1 VASKHFLAWV
11 ERQGQSL
18 RRRLALAPLA
28 KLDPFELAKV
38 MGTIVMAPSE
48 IPGLDPVC
56 EMQLL
61 TTDSDAWSAGSL
73 KLPNGGVRIV
83 LNPNHPRTRKCATLM
98 EELSHVHLGHTPT
111 QLILIDGGPA
121 IRTFK
126 KSYETEAYWVGS
138 AALLPRPVLE
148 FARAKQ
154 TVKADLAE
162 QYGVSRAL
170 VTFRERVTGIK
181 VCQ

>member
-1 VASKHFLAWV
+1 MRNAVTHD
-11 ERQGQSL
+11 
-18 RRRLALAPLA
+18 RL
-28 KLDPFELAKV
+28 
-38 MGTIVMAPSE
+38 
-48 IPGLDPVC
+48 
-56 EMQLL
+56 
-61 TTDSDAWSAGSL
+61 DAWSAGSL

-170 VTFRERVTGIK
+170 VTFRERVTGIIGAQHGSVRFFDFHNIQVVIMRYK
-181 VCQ
+181 QEVREPRVSYGGI